1 MITTVCMNPSFD
13 KTASVAQLRVGEVN
27 RLRDVRVDVG
37 GKGVNVA
44 IVLKRL
50 GVNAGCVGC
59 LGETDQASFL
69 HMIAKENLTFDYLLL
84 PGEVRTNLKLVD
96 ESSRTI
102 TEFNEPGLHITEGQ
116 LEQFLQLLS
125 DCSSASNYVV
135 LSGHLPAGCPETTY
149 QRCMQAVSGKKC
161 VLDASG
167 DALLHGIK
175 EKPFLIKP
183 NLPEIEAIM
192 KKELRTLRAIR
203 DAALFMM
210 DYGAQ
215 NVVISM
221 GKYGAML
228 VSGGATLFSPALIV
242 EARSTVGAGDAM
254 IGGMLTGLEHGL
266 SLPDSFR
273 YGVAAG
279 AASVMTDGTQLVR
292 KNDFESLLPKVIVQ
306 EV

>member
-13 KTASVAQLRVGEVN
+13 KTASVKQLSIGDVN

-37 GKGVNVA
+37 GKGINVA

-50 GVNAGCVGC
+50 GIDVHCVGC
-59 LGETDQASFL
+59 LGEDNEQSFL
-69 HMIAKENLTFDYLLL
+69 RMVCKEDMPFDYLSV

-96 ESSRTI
+96 ESQRII
-102 TEFNEPGLHITEGQ
+102 TEFNEPGISMTAEQ
-116 LEQFLQLLS
+116 LDAFFQLLHKR
-125 DCSSASNYVV
+125 SADSEYVV
-135 LSGHLPAGCPETTY
+135 LSGRLPAGCEKNTY
-149 QRCMQAVSGKKC
+149 QRCMQAVKGKKC
-161 VLDASG
+161 VLDTAGES
-167 DALLHGIK
+167 LLHGIK
-175 EKPFLIKP
+175 EQPFLIKP

-192 KKELRTLRAIR
+192 RKELRTLRSLR
-203 DAALFMM
+203 DAALFLIS
-210 DYGAQ
+210 YGAQ

-221 GKYGAML
+221 GKLGAML
-228 VSGGATLFSPALIV
+228 VNENTTLFAPALMV

-254 IGGMLTGLEHGL
+254 LGGILAGLNKGATMMEA
-266 SLPDSFR
+266 FR

-292 KNDFESLLPKVIVQ
+292 KNDFDALLPKVTVQ